1 MSWAGT
7 KAPTSTTSAG
17 YDKTCFV
24 ALADMVHDESA
35 GTFSLSAEQ
44 RNRHAQLAGPGQ
56 LKPASKAKAKASKK
70 RKLAAQSKKESYGP
84 SDFGPGYSQAQLQ
97 KLEQNSNNFNWL
109 ASIET
114 NSSTVPSLGAP
125 RATF

>member
-1 MSWAGT
+1 MSLAGT

-17 YDKTCFV
+17 YDKTCFNFV
-24 ALADMVHDESA
+24 ALADMVHDEST

-44 RNRHAQLAGPGQ
+44 RNRHAQLAGQ

-84 SDFGPGYSQAQLQ
+84 SDFGPGYNQR
-97 KLEQNSNNFNWL
+97 KR
-109 ASIET
+109 
-114 NSSTVPSLGAP
+114 SSKN
-125 RATF
+125 